1 MRKRLSRDIFAEDGC
16 HPNELGSK
24 LAAQVIADVILAA
37 QANKAEMVIEPK
49 VEDNDTRFRILYL
62 YQMLLT
68 QTDEDHT
75 LSTKQ
80 ITDRMMEQHNILVH
94 RTTVPRARIHYCG
107 KSFNGNK

>member
-1 MRKRLSRDIFAEDGC
+1 MDERTNSMISLQTSTGSESDSRL
-16 HPNELGSK
+16 
-24 LAAQVIADVILAA
+24 
-37 QANKAEMVIEPK
+37 
-49 VEDNDTRFRILYL
+49 RILYL

-94 RTTVPRARIHYCG
+94 RTTVSENVSVP
-107 KSFNGNK
+107 GNTTWQTANSLCRS